1 MRNVNRP
8 DLGDQV
14 DAISLCV
21 VPISEIEV
29 AALAE
34 RVAEGALR
42 DRRARAR
49 RVRAPATCPGA
60 LLIPLAT
67 VPDHLDRFRA
77 DGPTYVI
84 CKSGGR
90 SMRACEFA
98 ADEGYDVVN
107 VTGGTG
113 AWIDSGRD
121 VVIGDQP
128 S

>member
-1 MRNVNRP
+1 
-8 DLGDQV
+8 
-14 DAISLCV
+14 

-34 RVAEGALR
+34 RVAEGALVIDVR
-42 DRRARAR
+42 EPDEYRAGH
-49 RVRAPATCPGA
+49 VPGA
-60 LLIPLAT
+60 QLLPLAT
-67 VPDHLDRFRA
+67 VADQLARFSA

-84 CKSGGR
+84 CTVGGR
-90 SMRACEFA
+90 SMRACEIA

-121 VVIGDQP
+121 VAIGDRP
-128 S
+128 